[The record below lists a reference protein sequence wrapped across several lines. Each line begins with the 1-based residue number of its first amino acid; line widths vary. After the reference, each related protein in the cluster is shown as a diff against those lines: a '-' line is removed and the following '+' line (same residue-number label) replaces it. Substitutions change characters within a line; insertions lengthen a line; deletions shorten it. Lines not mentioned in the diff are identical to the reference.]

1 MSNLSHFLLQIFED
15 VAVKTIILEC
25 CSNGADENQI
35 LECVSTKLEE
45 SSVDNLTDC
54 IQNDLISCINYTAIE
69 YNVLF
74 EGDPVKMMEY
84 LQIFGKYLDTI
95 TQVLSKCQKIALNFR
110 KLFETNSKFIETVL
124 DFLKNL
130 SNVDTFLNTTMRT
143 KWCTIK
149 TELTYKL
156 FSFTFDLYKTSFVV
170 DVMKKSQENDER
182 VKTLYD
188 RCGTLKLIEMLISK
202 PVS

>member
-1 MSNLSHFLLQIFED
+1 M
-15 VAVKTIILEC
+15 KTIILEC
-25 CSNGADENQI
+25 ISNVADEKYV
-35 LECVSTKLEE
+35 LECVSGKLDE

-54 IQNDLISCINYTAIE
+54 IQNDLTSCINYTAIE

-74 EGDPVKMMEY
+74 EGDPMKMMEY
-84 LQIFGKYLDTI
+84 FQIFGKYLDAI

-110 KLFETNSKFIETVL
+110 KLFETNFKFIETVL

-130 SNVDTFLNTTMRT
+130 PNIGTFSNTTIRT

-149 TELTYKL
+149 TDLTYKL
-156 FSFTFDLYKTSFVV
+156 FTFTFDLYKTSFVV

-182 VKTLYD
+182 TKTLYD
-188 RCGTLKLIEMLISK
+188 RCATLKLIEMLISK

>member
-1 MSNLSHFLLQIFED
+1 M
-15 VAVKTIILEC
+15 KTIILEC
-25 CSNGADENQI
+25 ISNVADENQV
-35 LECVSTKLEE
+35 LECVSTKLDE

-54 IQNDLISCINYTAIE
+54 IQNDLISCLNYTAVE

-74 EGDPVKMMEY
+74 EGDPLKMMEY
-84 LQIFGKYLDTI
+84 FQIFGKYLDAI
-95 TQVLSKCQKIALNFR
+95 SQVLLKCQKIALNFR
-110 KLFETNSKFIETVL
+110 KLFETNSTFVETVL

-130 SNVDTFLNTTMRT
+130 SNIGTFSNTTMRT

-149 TELTYKL
+149 TDLTNKL
-156 FSFTFDLYKTSFVV
+156 FSFTFDLYKTTFVV

-182 VKTLYD
+182 AKTLYD
-188 RCGTLKLIEMLISK
+188 RCGTSKLIEMLISK